1 MYNFRWILT
10 WVYYYFGGIFGLIL
24 FWCREIL
31 SVNYYPDFGVAG
43 FWDTTIKLNLVLF
56 CVGRFWGRIVLF
68 DEVLIFVG
76 ILGFLVLRILKPK
89 IRNLKTKFKYIS

>member
-1 MYNFRWILT
+1 MYNFWWILT

-56 CVGRFWGRIVLF
+56 WCCRFLSAI
-68 DEVLIFVG
+68 LIFENFG
-76 ILGFLVLRILKPK
+76 GELLGEAVLTRCIKK
-89 IRNLKTKFKYIS
+89 I